1 VAAFYAEYHD
11 FQAETSIDEGPLG
24 TIVLTNAGEVS
35 TQGLEIEF
43 LSQPMDDWTVSGG
56 VTYTDATI
64 DDYPNGNCSGGQ
76 KYRGE
81 CPNNFQDLSGG
92 ELPYIPKWKLN
103 LSTDY
108 TIQLEN
114 APFDVILGAN
124 LRSQDDVLYELSQ
137 DDYTRQEAYS
147 IVDIRTVLAGKREGY
162 RVTAFVKN
170 LFDTNYASLI
180 YANPGPL
187 LANGYI
193 QLVPKYANRTVGV
206 EVRYDF

>member
-1 VAAFYAEYHD
+1 V
-11 FQAETSIDEGPLG
+11 
-24 TIVLTNAGEVS
+24 EV
-35 TQGLEIEF
+35 EF
-43 LSQPMDDWTVSGG
+43 LAQPLDDWTISGG
-56 VTYTDATI
+56 ITYTDATI

-108 TIQLEN
+108 TIQLED

-137 DDYTRQEAYS
+137 DDYTRQNAYT

-162 RVTAFVKN
+162 RITAFVKN
-170 LFDTNYASLI
+170 LLDKNYASLI
-180 YANPGPL
+180 YANNEFL
-187 LANGYI
+187 LANSYI
-193 QLVPKYANRTVGV
+193 QLVPKYANRTAGI